1 MSEQLSKQ
9 NANRASGSMQVHCKE
24 PLRNNKQKKFIDLP
38 CLDPLGVL
46 RLLVLRKNL
55 IWGFGGRDKGL
66 CWALACR
73 FGLFICLN
81 VDPDDTTSLEA
92 PDHPEPRPVASAFSS
107 IKGSF
112 ELVFKYWKKIEK
124 KIDFIKNS
132 FSYWKKSIK
141 KRQPKLKLL
150 VLAQDG
156 QELLVK
162 WCHQDQHWDWWTLR
176 HIIVTLFLKTPI
188 H

>member
-1 MSEQLSKQ
+1 MSKMHSTSLLSTPWPFWTGIL
-9 NANRASGSMQVHCKE
+9 SQVSKNDGE
-24 PLRNNKQKKFIDLP
+24 KTLLLRVIWLYVIPNKKIIDLP

-66 CWALACR
+66 CWALVCR

-92 PDHPEPRPVASAFSS
+92 PEHPEPRPVTSAFSS

-112 ELVFKYWKKIEK
+112 ELVFKYWKNNNKQLDSIKIL
-124 KIDFIKNS
+124 FL
-132 FSYWKKSIK
+132 YWK
-141 KRQPKLKLL
+141 
-150 VLAQDG
+150 
-156 QELLVK
+156 
-162 WCHQDQHWDWWTLR
+162 HQ
-176 HIIVTLFLKTPI
+176 
-188 H
+188 